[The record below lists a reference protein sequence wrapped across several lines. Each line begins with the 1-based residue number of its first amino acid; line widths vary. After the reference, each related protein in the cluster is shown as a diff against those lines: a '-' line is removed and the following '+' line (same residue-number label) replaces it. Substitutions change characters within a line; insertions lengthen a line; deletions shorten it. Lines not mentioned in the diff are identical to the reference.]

1 MNSNNS
7 HILIK
12 NINKNNIIINDNYE
26 IYRIYYNYNNSI
38 YINKIIF
45 PITNYTLD
53 INSEYIKLYSNNFH
67 DINIIN
73 SFLIKNIKN
82 FSSIIKIDNNNN
94 RKYILLSNNKYTK
107 NLEKYSTLYIY
118 IKYVK
123 KYNNIPIIHLL
134 YGK

>member
-26 IYRIYYNYNNSI
+26 IYRIYYNFNNSI

-45 PITNYTLD
+45 PINNYTLD
-53 INSEYIKLYSNNFH
+53 INSEHIKLYSNNFH

-82 FSSIIKIDNNNN
+82 FSSIIKIDNNN